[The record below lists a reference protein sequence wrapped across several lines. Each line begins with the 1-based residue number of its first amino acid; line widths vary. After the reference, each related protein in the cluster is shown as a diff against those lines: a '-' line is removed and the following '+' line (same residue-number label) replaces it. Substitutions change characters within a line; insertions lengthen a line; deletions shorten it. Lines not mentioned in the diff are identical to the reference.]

1 MIRMIPNLTNPI
13 DFKGKY
19 LMDSISFV
27 LFVFLFFFFLTKN
40 EYLLNFRSLTNQE
53 EAIKI
58 EREGVKQE

>member
-1 MIRMIPNLTNPI
+1 MIPNLTNPI